1 MNNGP
6 LLFLGIFITVAFSWT
21 GIVFSNLVQQQ
32 KAGATVPHYSE
43 ELGKA
48 VPGQPTGQAAQGRL
62 VYQDLGCLYCHSQ
75 QVRNPLTR
83 APGAV
88 SPDVA
93 RGWGLRPNASRDYI
107 YDDRVMLGT
116 MRTGP
121 DLRNVGMRLPDPT
134 WHHSHLYNPKITSPG
149 SIMPPFAFLYETRPI
164 VGQPSK
170 KALQLPPEYE
180 PPPGHEIVPTAR
192 AEALVA
198 YLLSLRTDYS
208 LPESQITSP

>member
-6 LLFLGIFITVAFSWT
+6 LLFLGIFVAIAASWT
-21 GIVFSNLVQQQ
+21 GIVYTNILQQRS
-32 KAGATVPHYSE
+32 AGATVPHYSE

-48 VPGQPTGQAAQGRL
+48 VPGRPGGMAAQGRL

-75 QVRNPLTR
+75 QVRHSVSR
-83 APGAV
+83 EPGAV
-88 SPDVA
+88 GPDVA
-93 RGWGLRPNASRDYI
+93 RGWGPRPSVSRDYI

-121 DLRNVGMRLPDPT
+121 DLRNAGLRLPDPA
-134 WHHSHLYNPKITSPG
+134 WHYAHLYNPKITSPG
-149 SIMPPFAFLYETRPI
+149 SIMPPFAFLYETREI

-170 KALQLPPEYE
+170 HALQLPPPFA
-180 PPPGHEIVPTAR
+180 PPAGWEVVPTPR

-198 YLLSLRTDYS
+198 YLLSLRTDYA
-208 LPESQITSP
+208 LPESPISAP